1 MTTSNPLHAELR
13 KKMLLVCSLA
23 GIGLGGGLAAVVQ
36 AKVLADIVD
45 GAFLNGAGIRQLT
58 VPILFFLAAALA
70 KAILLWLG
78 EVSGGSLAV
87 KVKDHLRQRLLKQL
101 FALGPVYT
109 ERERSGELIHTLTEG
124 VESLDAYFS
133 RYVPQLA
140 AAALVPPLILAVV
153 FSLDRVVVLIM
164 LFTAPLIPLFMVL
177 IGRWAMNLHR
187 RQWSVLS
194 MLGGHFFDVLQ
205 GLTTLKVFNR
215 SKEQV
220 AVITRL
226 SEQFRDST
234 LRVLKVAFLSAFV
247 LELVSMLST
256 AVVAV
261 VVALKLFYGGLT
273 FNQAFFI
280 LLLAPEYYL
289 PLRML
294 GTHFHAG
301 LSGRTAAERIFA
313 VLAVADNMPE
323 TKNAQPFL
331 RTNRISV
338 AFEQVTFSY
347 RKELPPVLQTISFQI
362 AAGERIAL
370 VGPSGAGKSSIVDL
384 LLGFIAVDGGKISIN
399 GQDLQATNRTDWLS
413 HVAYVP
419 QFPHLFQGT
428 VGENIRFGLAG
439 GTEKVEE
446 AARQAGAHEFIT
458 RLPNGYDTLIGEGGA
473 GLSGG
478 EKQRIAIA
486 RAFYRQAPFLI
497 LDEAMAA
504 LDPYNEEIIK
514 GAILRLMAGKTVLTI
529 AHRLSTASRADRILV
544 LDQGKIVETGSH
556 ADLSEKQGL
565 YYRMTAAY
573 RGSA

>member
-1 MTTSNPLHAELR
+1 MTTSNPLNAELR
-13 KKMLLVCSLA
+13 KNMFLACSLA
-23 GIGLGGGLAAVVQ
+23 GIGLAGGLAAVVQ

-45 GAFLNGAGIRQLT
+45 GAFLDGAGMSRLT
-58 VPILFFLAAALA
+58 APILFFLAAALA
-70 KAILLWLG
+70 RAFFLWQG
-78 EVSGGSLAV
+78 EVVGGSLAA
-87 KVKDHLRQRLLKQL
+87 KVKDHLRQRLLKHL

-140 AAALVPPLILAVV
+140 AAFLVPPLILAVV
-153 FSLDRVVVLIM
+153 FSLDWAVVLIM

-187 RQWSVLS
+187 RQWGVLS

-220 AVITRL
+220 AVIARL

-261 VVALKLFYGGLT
+261 VVALKLYYGGIT
-273 FNQAFFI
+273 FGQAFFI

-313 VLAVADNMPE
+313 VLAVTGEQAEPKD
-323 TKNAQPFL
+323 AQPFP
-331 RTNRISV
+331 RTSSIAV
-338 AFEQVTFSY
+338 AFEQVAFSY
-347 RKELPPVLQTISFQI
+347 RKEQPPVLRTVSFQI
-362 AAGERIAL
+362 AAGEQIAL
-370 VGPSGAGKSSIVDL
+370 VGPSGAGKSTIIDL
-384 LLGFIAVDGGKISIN
+384 LLGFIPLDGGKISIN
-399 GQDLQATNRTDWLS
+399 GQKLQSINRTDWLR

-439 GTEKVEE
+439 GTEKLEE

-458 RLPNGYDTLIGEGGA
+458 RLPNGYDTMIGEGGV

-478 EKQRIAIA
+478 ERQRIAIA

-504 LDPYNEEIIK
+504 LDPYNEEIIRE
-514 GAILRLMAGKTVLTI
+514 AILRLMAGKTVLTI

-544 LDQGKIVETGSH
+544 LDQGTIVETGNH
-556 ADLSEKQGL
+556 IELFAQQGL
-565 YYRMTAAY
+565 YYRMAAAY

>member
-1 MTTSNPLHAELR
+1 MKSTLLHNELR
-13 KKMLLVCSLA
+13 KNMLLTFSLA
-23 GIGLGGGLAAVVQ
+23 GIGLAGGLAAVVQ

-45 GAFLNGAGIRQLT
+45 GAFLDGAGMSRLT
-58 VPILFFLAAALA
+58 APILFFLAAALA
-70 KAILLWLG
+70 RAIFLWQG
-78 EVSGGSLAV
+78 EVVGGSLAG
-87 KVKDHLRQRLLKQL
+87 KVKDHLRQHLLKQL

-133 RYVPQLA
+133 RYVPQLSSA
-140 AAALVPPLILAVV
+140 FLVPPLILAVV
-153 FSLDRVVVLIM
+153 FSLDPVVVLIM

-187 RQWSVLS
+187 RQWGVQS

-220 AVITRL
+220 AVIARL

-261 VVALKLFYGGLT
+261 VVALKLYYGGLT
-273 FNQAFFI
+273 FGQAFFI

-313 VLAVADNMPE
+313 VLAVAGHLPE
-323 TKNAQPFL
+323 TKDAQPFP
-331 RTNRISV
+331 RTDRISV

-347 RKELPPVLQTISFQI
+347 RKEQTPVLRTVSFQI

-370 VGPSGAGKSSIVDL
+370 VGPSGAGKSTIVDL
-384 LLGFIAVDGGKISIN
+384 LLGFIPLDGGKISIN
-399 GQDLQATNRTDWLS
+399 GQKLQSINRTDWLR

-439 GTEKVEE
+439 GTEKMEE

-458 RLPNGYDTLIGEGGA
+458 CLPNGYDTVIGEGGV

-497 LDEAMAA
+497 LDEAMTA

-514 GAILRLMAGKTVLTI
+514 EAVLRLMAGKTVLTI

-544 LDQGKIVETGSH
+544 LDQGTIVETGNH
-556 ADLSEKQGL
+556 VELVEKQGL
-565 YYRMTAAY
+565 YYRMTAAF